1 MLGFGRIFGFL
12 LVVAT
17 FAMGASVSVFAKK
30 ATYANWLA
38 TPISKGDFTPYI
50 GRQKL
55 GQRSHK
61 DDDIWTPQ
69 DWIENEGD
77 ETAIIRDFYEADI
90 IVKQF
95 VNSQNVP
102 VLRVG
107 ESFVKLSNFDQKR
120 VLDFVDF
127 VFQITTAEENGMF
140 YVQYER
146 DDKEPL
152 GLYNKHGFQSY

>member
-1 MLGFGRIFGFL
+1 MRFL
-12 LVVAT
+12 LLVAVM
-17 FAMGASVSVFAKK
+17 FAGFAAPAIAKK
-30 ATYANWLA
+30 ATKSQWRYTAGE
-38 TPISKGDFTPYI
+38 KDDFTPYI

-61 DDDIWTPQ
+61 DDDKWTPQ

-77 ETAIIRDFYEADI
+77 EKAIIRDFYEGGI
-90 IVKQF
+90 ITKQY
-95 VNSQNVP
+95 VGRKNIP

-107 ESFVKLSNFDQKR
+107 EPFVRLSNFDQKR
-120 VLDFVDF
+120 ILAFVDY
-127 VFQITTAEENGMF
+127 VFEITTSTQDGMYF
-140 YVQYER
+140 VYYEA